1 MGVPSSTQIR
11 TNFETLFS
19 FLRSVEPNSFNKT
32 QLYFKQNFFFVSLL
46 PSTIVVIIVVLQ
58 FTMNCNSNPRDL
70 AFKRNY
76 RCSSPSTM
84 MVMMTATT
92 PPSSSSN
99 RRQKLPFMVLL
110 TLLISSTAGA
120 FSGSSPVA
128 KKTFATSSS
137 SISRLTLFP
146 NGETS
151 NTKHNNKQQQETT
164 ASVLGVSTLQ
174 RGGMLADVAPARH
187 TTPVGS
193 KLVDFC
199 SARAPGVLISVAL
212 AHLSAGLG
220 KSALGTHVSP
230 LLWATILGMAYG
242 NLLQNPEAKKS
253 LATGIKFSKGRLLR
267 LGIILY
273 GFKITLQQIAGIG
286 LAGLATDVVMVCST
300 LALGIG
306 LGTKWLGLDRSTSTL
321 IASGAAICGCSAVLA
336 TQPVVGGESHEVS
349 AAVGTVVLGGTL
361 SMFLYPFLYKLVPFL
376 AASPKLMGIYT
387 GSTIHEI
394 AGVVAAGNAMG
405 GDVAFTAVVTKLARV
420 LLLAPVLTTLSWMQN
435 RKCFQEAA
443 QNGVPANK
451 CKLVLPWF
459 AFGFVAVSAMN
470 SVVSFPTALV
480 KLASKTSAFS
490 LLCAMAALGID
501 SDFKAIRRLGSNP
514 LLLAG
519 ILWTW
524 LAVGG
529 LGMARFFVGV

>member
-1 MGVPSSTQIR
+1 MFGS
-11 TNFETLFS
+11 E
-19 FLRSVEPNSFNKT
+19 SVA
-32 QLYFKQNFFFVSLL
+32 
-46 PSTIVVIIVVLQ
+46 
-58 FTMNCNSNPRDL
+58 FTMNCNSNPRDR

-76 RCSSPSTM
+76 RYPGKTM
-84 MVMMTATT
+84 TT
-92 PPSSSSN
+92 PTAAGDARRN
-99 RRQKLPFMVLL
+99 RIGKKNNWSFAPVSVRCVFFV
-110 TLLISSTAGA
+110 TLLISSTSAFVAGSVPKKS
-120 FSGSSPVA
+120 FQPVSTPTTTRLPLIPGKNDRNKSG
-128 KKTFATSSS
+128 
-137 SISRLTLFP
+137 I
-146 NGETS
+146 N
-151 NTKHNNKQQQETT
+151 QDT
-164 ASVLGVSTLQ
+164 AVGVSTMQGNSL
-174 RGGMLADVAPARH
+174 MSDLVANNNNRD
-187 TTPVGS
+187 S
-193 KLVDFC
+193 KLNQMVQFC
-199 SARAPGVLISVAL
+199 GDRAPGIALSVAL
-212 AHLSAGLG
+212 AQLSQAVAKTSLG
-220 KSALGTHVSP
+220 NHVSP

-242 NLLQNPEAKKS
+242 NLLHTKEAKKS

-321 IASGAAICGCSAVLA
+321 IGSGAAICGCSAVLA

-361 SMFLYPFLYKLVPFL
+361 SMFLYPFLYKLLPFL

-420 LLLAPVLTTLSWMQN
+420 LLLAPVLTTLSWMKN
-435 RKCFQEAA
+435 RECFREAA
-443 QNGVPANK
+443 ANGIPASK

-459 AFGFVAVSAMN
+459 AFGFVAVSALN
-470 SVVSFPTALV
+470 SVVTFPTALV
-480 KLASKTSAFS
+480 KMAGTASAFS

-501 SDFKAIRRLGSNP
+501 SDFKAICQLGSKP
-514 LLLAG
+514 LILAG

-529 LGMARFFVGV
+529 LGVARFFVGV